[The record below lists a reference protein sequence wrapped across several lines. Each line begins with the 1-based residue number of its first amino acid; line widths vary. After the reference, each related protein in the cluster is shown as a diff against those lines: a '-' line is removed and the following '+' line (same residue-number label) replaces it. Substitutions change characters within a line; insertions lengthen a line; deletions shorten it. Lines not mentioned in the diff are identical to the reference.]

1 MSRPRAVRRSQTAV
15 SARGAKYWYL
25 MVLDGLAPLRLTQSR
40 AGQAPKRKGWNSI
53 SKQGALQLLPRRIVG
68 GNTPTNTNAHK
79 EPLSAKQKA
88 PSSLQL
94 SQKELR
100 EKRNTGALM
109 HVALPRAGGVWR
121 DFAWVCSSSTLGRQ
135 ARNIPQQVYR
145 ARAQML

>member
-1 MSRPRAVRRSQTAV
+1 MKFTPAAAHAEPGRGRSQEKLL
-15 SARGAKYWYL
+15 SIQ
-25 MVLDGLAPLRLTQSR
+25 LA
-40 AGQAPKRKGWNSI
+40 
-53 SKQGALQLLPRRIVG
+53 ALQLLPRRIVG

-121 DFAWVCSSSTLGRQ
+121 DFA
-135 ARNIPQQVYR
+135 
-145 ARAQML
+145 